1 MGCTRGAS
9 FSFHIYGFVTVG
21 LGLPRTATHWVKTG
35 DEKIVNGMSVVFW
48 SFLLWAFGSCR
59 NATAGTLN
67 VIGQLGGDGTARHC
81 IKGRLGDVD
90 IGYTQ
95 VQNLLLYTQFSKK
108 VIIHLTRVCVTDR
121 V

>member
-67 VIGQLGGDGTARHC
+67 VIGQLGGDGKARHC

-90 IGYTQ
+90 KNIYQ
-95 VQNLLLYTQFSKK
+95 KHDSNM
-108 VIIHLTRVCVTDR
+108 
-121 V
+121 